1 MAGHSQFAN
10 IKYRKER
17 QDAAKGKVF
26 SKISKEITVA
36 IKQGGGTDP
45 NANTRLAAAIV
56 RAKEVNMP
64 NDNIERAIKR
74 ATGELPGM
82 AFEEITYEGYGPEGV
97 AVMLHVITDNRNRTA
112 AEIRHLFEHAGGS
125 LGGSV
130 AWMFHRRGLVGV
142 SKGKLEDPESF
153 MLEVLDWGADDVQE
167 TKDSLQIYCDPSQL
181 SQLVTHIKKAG
192 VEPDQAQVTMVPQN
206 TVKLEDKPAERMLR
220 FMQALDDHEDVQD
233 VYANFEVSD
242 EALQAVQ

>member
-10 IKYRKER
+10 IKFRKER
-17 QDAAKGKVF
+17 QDAAKGKIF

-45 NANTRLAAAIV
+45 NANARLAAAIT

-64 NDNIERAIKR
+64 NDNVERAIKR

-82 AFEEITYEGYGPEGV
+82 AFEEIIYEGYGPEGV

-112 AEIRHLFEHAGGS
+112 AEIRHLFEHAGGA

-130 AWMFHRRGLVGV
+130 AWMFHRRGLVTV
-142 SKGKLEDPESF
+142 SKSKLDDPESF

-167 TKDSLQIYCDPSQL
+167 TKDALQIYCDPSQL
-181 SQLVTHIKKAG
+181 SRLVASIKKAG
-192 VEPDQAQVTMVPQN
+192 VEPDHAQATMIPQN
-206 TVKLEDKPAERMLR
+206 TVKLEDKAAARLLR
-220 FMQALDDHEDVQD
+220 FVQALDDHEDVQD